1 VLHLPQAVRHYT
13 PATTQH
19 HTPAQHVISRQM
31 PSTKTPC
38 CTFPRLCATIH
49 QPPHNAMVPNSSTHL
64 GHTLPLLP
72 ANTSHQHLVQVVQ
85 IVRECALLA
94 HPPTWITSFHS
105 CLPTRP
111 PTSGQVVQVVRE
123 CALLAHPPTW
133 ITPFHSCLPTL
144 PAHI

>member
-1 VLHLPQAVRHYT
+1 
-13 PATTQH
+13 
-19 HTPAQHVISRQM
+19 M

-72 ANTSHQHLVQVVQ
+72 ANTSRPHLV
-85 IVRECALLA
+85 
-94 HPPTWITSFHS
+94 
-105 CLPTRP
+105 
-111 PTSGQVVQVVRE
+111 QVVQVVRE

-133 ITPFHSCLPTL
+133 ITPFHSC
-144 PAHI
+144 PANTSSSIWSRLCRSYMNSTRSSPSDSWLSYLTRSRSPMYDRLAAFWYRTYAHAQSMHA